1 MKRKST
7 QVNNRIRL
15 EKTAAEILLITEYDV
30 SKNMPLSSGKK
41 GGRSV
46 GILGPLTE
54 KVVEVRHPRCV
65 IQIS

>member
-54 KVVEVRHPRCV
+54 KVV
-65 IQIS
+65 